1 MLYKSIFSVRAEP
14 KALQGVVP
22 AQRRGQILLYRFLLS
37 NGGVPG
43 VEIHRVGG
51 GSDAGCN

>member
-1 MLYKSIFSVRAEP
+1 MRAEP
-14 KALQGVVP
+14 KALQGAVP